1 MKLTIKIKMI
11 LVFGIVILAII
22 SLGMYSIITL
32 SVVNSQAAAMQSQ
45 WIPGIEESHTLNTHV
60 HNLRIKEYK
69 YIISSDNIER
79 ESIFY
84 EIDAIKSEIQS
95 VIKQYE
101 SQIQKEE
108 NKKLFDAFTGN
119 WQNYL
124 KIHDEIML
132 LSKTTEDSADEIS
145 LMKKAAL
152 DSFKTTSE
160 DLLLLVKYNED
171 NAKIASDEGSSLYSQ
186 AKLILIISIA
196 VVTAFT
202 LFMALIL
209 LRGTLRPIGKLR
221 KNLQELAEKG
231 GDLTQKIDITSKD
244 EIGDLASSVNKFISY
259 LRTIMI
265 DVNRSSDGVKNAA
278 DTVTQYLTEL
288 SGNIEDN
295 SATVE
300 ELAAGMEETAATSQ
314 QVNASSVEIETAI
327 EDMAKKAQ
335 DGAASSIEISHR
347 AAELQEKAKSSQM
360 MAEEIYEETRVKL
373 ESALEKSKAIKKI
386 TVLSDAILQISS
398 QTNLLALNAA
408 IEAARAGEAGKG
420 FAVVADEIRKLA
432 EDSKQTVN
440 EIQKV
445 TKEVVGSVDNLS
457 DSSRMIIDFVNT
469 RVKAD
474 YESMINT
481 GVRYSEDAV
490 FVESLVTD
498 FSSTSQ
504 ELTASVENII
514 KAIGDVS
521 KTVNEGAAGTQN
533 IAEKSTEMVDK
544 INIVKQQM
552 NISNEMAQKLK
563 AAVGK
568 FKV

>member
-1 MKLTIKIKMI
+1 MKLTIKTKMV
-11 LVFGIVILAII
+11 LVFGIVTLAII
-22 SLGMYSIITL
+22 SLGIYSIITL
-32 SVVNSQAAAMQSQ
+32 KVVNSQAAIIESQ
-45 WIPGIEESHTLNTHV
+45 WIPGIEQSHTLNTHV
-60 HNLRIKEYK
+60 HNLRIKEFK
-69 YIISSDNIER
+69 YILSSDNIER

-101 SQIQKEE
+101 TKIQDEE
-108 NKKLFDAFTGN
+108 NRKLFDSFTQN

-124 KIHDEIML
+124 KIHDEVIL
-132 LSKTTEDSADEIS
+132 LCKSTSDNADEIS
-145 LMKKAAL
+145 LMKKEAL
-152 DSFKTTSE
+152 KSFLTTSE
-160 DLLLLVKYNED
+160 NLLLLVKYNED
-171 NAKIASDEGSSLYSQ
+171 NAKIASDEGNSLYSQ
-186 AKLILIISIA
+186 AKLILIISIV
-196 VVTAFT
+196 VVTVFT

-209 LRGTLRPIGKLR
+209 LRGTLRPIEKLR

-265 DVNRSSDGVKNAA
+265 DVNQSSDGVKDTA
-278 DTVTQYLTEL
+278 DTVTKYLEEL
-288 SGNIEDN
+288 SLDIEDN
-295 SATVE
+295 SATVD

-314 QVNASSVEIETAI
+314 QVNASSVEIESAI

-335 DGAASSIEISHR
+335 DGAASSGEISQR
-347 AAELQEKAKSSQM
+347 AVRLQDNAKTSQKV
-360 MAEEIYEETRVKL
+360 ADEIYNETRVKL
-373 ESALEKSKAIKKI
+373 EKALEQSRAIQKI
-386 TVLSDAILQISS
+386 TVLSDGILQISS

-457 DSSRMIIDFVNT
+457 ESSRLIIDFINT

-481 GVRYSEDAV
+481 GVQYSEDAV
-490 FVESLVTD
+490 FVEGLVTD
-498 FSSTSQ
+498 FSSTAQ
-504 ELTASVENII
+504 ELTASIESII
-514 KAIGDVS
+514 KAIGDVA

-533 IAEKSTEMVDK
+533 IAGKSTEMVNK
-544 INIVKQQM
+544 INFVKQQM
-552 NISNEMAQKLK
+552 DISNEMSQKLK